1 MRHSARLV
9 AYSGWGEISPPAFAF
24 DLTGRDLKNS
34 APKATA
40 LRRYGKAPTTVG
52 DADSRPIG
60 LPFTFNTASFSWS
73 AVTGGALQAASVV
86 GAFAQWDTT
95 VNVYKSYVTS
105 TQLSEN
111 QSFYLRA
118 FLYEHAQNQNSKI
131 HRWRWGSMSATHG
144 GFFFQV
150 RDGRPE
156 IAVLSREWN
165 QNDQNTLDLLW
176 RLSAPS
182 IAESVQIET
191 LQKKL
196 YESLNSLSFGRD
208 SWFGNAW
215 TLCFVPEPRGVLH
228 VILIGGGEEEIEI
241 ASIINT
247 RSFVPLWTQT
257 PVRMDSYGGAF
268 WMQCGTL
275 RFARSGSME
284 FGPFDTGYFE
294 DALGDVTFAH
304 NSDAQPGKTAVE
316 FGMHEYEGYAINF
329 GFKATLRSLN
339 LTQTPFLY
347 GLSARLAPGER
358 IASDEISFDTAALYQ
373 PIGADGP
380 LETSPFLDVSIS
392 FDGAFNQRSARVTMR
407 DIQGRT
413 TTAAPAL
420 CDRVATLWIDEQPV
434 LTEGIIEDMRF
445 SDMASVRQTIPGNHT
460 HRSET
465 TFDFLLCDGW
475 KILRETFC
483 DPPPI
488 GDNMPLGAAARQLLK
503 IAGFR
508 DAQLAGIA
516 PGAGKRLARAA
527 LGEDWAERPSEE
539 STCADALRAL
549 FESYGFG
556 WRFYQDRNGV
566 WQMKRVVRNPAL
578 EFKSDAA
585 NNSPLTPQ
593 GRLTILQPLDV
604 SFDSRDFYNDF
615 TVIGGEKGELRAT
628 WTSWESIRRPDWPTW
643 IGRKKS
649 YPVLRNSGLRTSDDV
664 QYALRSLTW
673 LYGRNGRRATFDS
686 YFNTSIEP
694 GDVFKADGL
703 WWEVLGSGGASM
715 ADDVSQFELLEVV

>member
-1 MRHSARLV
+1 MKHTARLA
-9 AYSGWGEISPPAFAF
+9 AYGGWGEISPPAFAF
-24 DLTGRDLKNS
+24 DLLGE
-34 APKATA
+34 A
-40 LRRYGKAPTTVG
+40 LADNAKRSGLLTYGNDGNRAVL
-52 DADSRPIG
+52 G
-60 LPFTFNTASFSWS
+60 LPFSKQPQNVVWSTITGPPLSITNNTTLIGRVSAQNSTVPNTA
-73 AVTGGALQAASVV
+73 
-86 GAFAQWDTT
+86 
-95 VNVYKSYVTS
+95 KSYQS
-105 TQLSEN
+105 GNFIPAGGGWFLSV
-111 QSFYLRA
+111 FA
-118 FLYEHAQNQNSKI
+118 YEHAKTQTVKL
-131 HRWRWGSMSATHG
+131 HRWKWGN
-144 GFFFQV
+144 FVLQL
-150 RDGRPE
+150 RDGRAE
-156 IAVLSREWN
+156 IAVCSAQWN
-165 QNDQNTLDLLW
+165 AGEAATLDVLW
-176 RLSAPS
+176 ALQNPTE
-182 IAESVQIET
+182 AESAQIET

-196 YESLNSLSFGRD
+196 YEVFESLSIGRD
-208 SWFGNAW
+208 QWIGELW

-228 VILIGGGEEEIEI
+228 VFLDGAAQSQSIEI
-241 ASIINT
+241 PSKIAAREFHELWPAT
-247 RSFVPLWTQT
+247 PLSCS
-257 PVRMDSYGGAF
+257 SYGGAF